1 MRTVTRIRGRFVS
14 TYGLRKVPC
23 PPGGKYEL
31 IVLDSAGHPVSP
43 LTEWYRLRKQP
54 GGDGTRRTYLNFL
67 LPFFG
72 YLLKRGA
79 AWNGKPEQVRSLV
92 KVFLRNEVACKVT
105 PDKDAE
111 GYHMQLSGA
120 SPLAESSLR
129 VLCAALRDF
138 YAVMADAGLYAYSNP
153 MRSELLSAWKR
164 EHLKQVRNAG
174 APEHAGIRGE
184 AQEESWKHPTAY
196 FRQKRGLPW
205 KPSLAQEPELV
216 LQRVRNAIA
225 SMIRQA
231 PTQRDRVIL
240 MLLDCTGARLSEIL
254 GLTAG
259 GYRKDKHA
267 DRAKVTDK
275 GSCGREE
282 KTIYF
287 TSAIERALMQYIRT
301 ERARH
306 DPQGRR
312 RIDQLADNE
321 PLFLT
326 RRGTAYQR
334 GSFYYHWRI
343 WLAALPPDKYTEK
356 LGPVAFSPHDIRHA
370 YVTWMMRQMKQR
382 YKNDAEKFSTL
393 REVFQQRM
401 AWRSPFT
408 IKCYD
413 HSDSE
418 RENLEQFDEFLKE
431 LEHPAEE
438 TGQPVPV
445 SAGSIG
451 NERTDARVESAQEA
465 LPSGSQTSSKGGIA
479 LGEREP
485 VVHRDLSDLAF
496 WKDDS

>member
-1 MRTVTRIRGRFVS
+1 MRTVTRVHGRFVS
-14 TYGLRKVPC
+14 TCDFRKVVC
-23 PPGGKYEL
+23 APGGRYEL
-31 IVLDSAGHPVSP
+31 ILIDSADRPVSP

-72 YLLKRGA
+72 YLLKKGTT
-79 AWNGKPEQVRSLV
+79 WNREPEHIQSLV
-92 KVFLRNEVACKVT
+92 RVFLRDEVACQVA
-105 PDKDAE
+105 PDEDVD
-111 GYHMQLSGA
+111 GYRMQLSGS
-120 SPLAESSLR
+120 SPLTASSLR

-164 EHLKQVRNAG
+164 EHLRRARNAG
-174 APEHAGIRGE
+174 APEHAGIGGE

-205 KPSLAQEPELV
+205 EPALAMEPELA
-216 LQRVRNAIA
+216 LQRVRDAIA

-231 PTQRDRVIL
+231 TTQRDRVIL
-240 MLLDCTGARLSEIL
+240 MLLNYTGARLSEIL

-267 DRAKVTDK
+267 CRAKVTDK

-287 TSAIERALMQYIRT
+287 TPAIERALMQYIRT

-306 DPQGRR
+306 DPHGRKR
-312 RIDQLADNE
+312 LDQLADNE

-334 GSFYYHWRI
+334 GSFYYHWRV
-343 WLAALPPDKYTEK
+343 WLAAVPPDKYTEK
-356 LGPVAFSPHDIRHA
+356 LGPVTFTPHDIRHA
-370 YVTWMMRQMKQR
+370 YVTFMMRQMKQR
-382 YKNDAEKFSTL
+382 YKEDAEKLSTL
-393 REVFQQRM
+393 REIFQQRM
-401 AWRSPFT
+401 AWRSPLT

-413 HSDSE
+413 HSDSQ
-418 RENLEQFDEFLKE
+418 REKLEQFDEFLEE

-438 TGQPVPV
+438 LDQPVPV
-445 SAGSIG
+445 SSVSRDD
-451 NERTDARVESAQEA
+451 ERTAVRVKIEQEA
-465 LPSGSQTSSKGGIA
+465 LPAGSQTSLKRGLTLA
-479 LGEREP
+479 EP
-485 VVHRDLSDLAF
+485 EQVVHRDLSDLAF
-496 WKDDS
+496 WEDDT

>member
-1 MRTVTRIRGRFVS
+1 MRIPARERGRFVS
-14 TYGLRKVPC
+14 SWGLRKVVGYPS
-23 PPGGKYEL
+23 GRYEVI
-31 IVLDSAGHPVSP
+31 IVDNAGRPVSH

-67 LPFFG
+67 MPFFA
-72 YLLKRGA
+72 YVFKRGA
-79 AWNGKPEQVRSLV
+79 AWNGEPEHIRSLV
-92 KVFLRNEVACKVT
+92 KAFLRDEVVCQVT
-105 PDKDAE
+105 PDMDAD
-111 GYHMQLSGA
+111 GYRIQLSGA
-120 SPLAESSLR
+120 SSLAQSSLR

-138 YAVMADAGLYAYSNP
+138 YTVMADAGLYAYINP
-153 MRSELLSAWKR
+153 MRSELLIAWKR
-164 EHLKQVRNAG
+164 EYLKQVRNAG

-184 AQEESWKHPTAY
+184 TQEESWKYPTAY

-205 KPSLAQEPELV
+205 KPALALEPELA
-216 LQRVRNAIA
+216 LQRVRDAIA

-231 PTQRDRVIL
+231 KTQRDRVIL
-240 MLLDCTGARLSEIL
+240 MLLDYTGARLSEIL

-259 GYRKDKHA
+259 GYRKDKHPH
-267 DRAKVTDK
+267 RAKVTDK

-287 TSAIERALMQYIRT
+287 TSAIERALIQYVRT

-306 DPQGRR
+306 DPHGRK

-326 RRGTAYQR
+326 RRGTAYRR

-343 WLAALPPDKYTEK
+343 WLASVPPDKHTET
-356 LGPVAFSPHDIRHA
+356 LGPVTFAPHDIRHA
-370 YVTWMMRQMKQR
+370 YVTWIVRQMKQR
-382 YKNDAEKFSTL
+382 YKKDAEKLSTL
-393 REVFQQRM
+393 REVFQRRM
-401 AWRSPFT
+401 AWRSQLT

-418 RENLEQFDEFLKE
+418 REKLEQFDEFLEE
-431 LEHPAEE
+431 LYRPAEVMD
-438 TGQPVPV
+438 QPVHVPPV
-445 SAGSIG
+445 SSGDEKTAVHV
-451 NERTDARVESAQEA
+451 ERVQEA
-465 LPSGSQTSSKGGIA
+465 LPAGSQTSSREGIA
-479 LGEREP
+479 LAEPEP